1 MSWKAEDFDSE
12 WSYDELS
19 TKFEL
24 RNDKAALLVIDIQ
37 KGDLVKDSQSEYG
50 IKYPHIVEYWNT
62 RISDFVIPNT
72 SKLISFFR
80 ELGLPVIYT
89 RNGAITPNGKE
100 MAKRLRKFTKDTPV
114 SGYLNS
120 ARFRGKDSYEI
131 ADQIRPVENE
141 LVIDKLTS
149 GAFNFSILDHA
160 LRNMKVEDIVIAG
173 ILTDMC
179 VLGTARV
186 ASELGYNSVISED
199 ACTTLTQRAHVE
211 ALLMHARVFGRV
223 ETSDDIIAELN

>member
-12 WSYDELS
+12 WSYDELA

-24 RNDKAALLVIDIQ
+24 RKDKAALLVIDIQ

-100 MAKRLRKFTKDTPV
+100 MAKRLRKFTKDTP
-114 SGYLNS
+114 
-120 ARFRGKDSYEI
+120 FRGKDSYEI

-199 ACTTLTQRAHVE
+199 ACATLTQRAHVE

>member
-1 MSWKAEDFDSE
+1 MSWKAADFDSE
-12 WSYDELS
+12 WSYDELA

-37 KGDLVKDSQSEYG
+37 KGDLVRDSQSEYG

-80 ELGLPVIYT
+80 ELGSPVIYT

-100 MAKRLRKFTKDTPV
+100 MAKRLRKFTKDTP
-114 SGYLNS
+114 
-120 ARFRGKDSYEI
+120 FRGKDSYEI

-199 ACTTLTQRAHVE
+199 ACATLTQRAHVE

>member
-12 WSYDELS
+12 WSYDELA

-37 KGDLVKDSQSEYG
+37 KGDLVRDSQSEYG

-80 ELGLPVIYT
+80 ELGSPVIYT

-100 MAKRLRKFTKDTPV
+100 MAKRLRKFTKDTP
-114 SGYLNS
+114 
-120 ARFRGKDSYEI
+120 FRGKDSYEI

-199 ACTTLTQRAHVE
+199 ACATLTQRAHVE

>member
-12 WSYDELS
+12 WSYDELA

-24 RNDKAALLVIDIQ
+24 RKDKAALLVIDIQ
-37 KGDLVKDSQSEYG
+37 KGDLVRDSQSEYG

-80 ELGLPVIYT
+80 ELGSPVIYT

-100 MAKRLRKFTKDTPV
+100 MAKRLRKFTKDTP
-114 SGYLNS
+114 
-120 ARFRGKDSYEI
+120 FRGKDSYEI

-199 ACTTLTQRAHVE
+199 ACATLTQRAHVE